1 MSADNPI
8 PGIRYIITPVIIIHL
23 LSLPLPMFNGGNIP
37 GNQLSVVRAMIEI
50 PLVMVIELLILL
62 SVTIYGVVIICRR
75 KPRTETT
82 IGVFNG
88 SLVLSLTAPALLVP
102 LAGNRASPENWLFSN
117 PLGGEISST
126 VTVAFTS
133 PLAGFW
139 LWVLSI
145 TLMGITI
152 HLVTIM
158 RWKRY
163 ALQRSKIPLAHIIT
177 KTPPGEN
184 QKTHK

>member
-1 MSADNPI
+1 MSAENHI

-23 LSLPLPMFNGGNIP
+23 LSLPLPMFNGVNIP
-37 GNQLSVVRAMIEI
+37 GSQLSVVRAMIEI

-62 SVTIYGVVIICRR
+62 SVTVYGMVIISRR

-88 SLVLSLTAPALLVP
+88 SLILSLTAPALLIP
-102 LAGNRASPENWLFSN
+102 LAGNRASQENWLFSN
-117 PLGGEISST
+117 PLEREIPST

-139 LWVLSI
+139 LWMISI
-145 TLMGITI
+145 TLIGITI
-152 HLVTIM
+152 HLVTIV
-158 RWKRY
+158 RWKRHS
-163 ALQRSKIPLAHIIT
+163 RR
-177 KTPPGEN
+177 
-184 QKTHK
+184 